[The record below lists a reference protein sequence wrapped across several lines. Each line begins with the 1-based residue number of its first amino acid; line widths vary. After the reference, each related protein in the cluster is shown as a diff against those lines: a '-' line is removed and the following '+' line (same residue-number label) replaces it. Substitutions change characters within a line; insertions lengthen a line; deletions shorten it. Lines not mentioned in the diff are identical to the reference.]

1 MIFYYGGEY
10 MTRRRAILVMAI
22 ILIVAGVLTAGYPL
36 LLKVQAGFEQRRLEQ
51 EFQDYSVS
59 PTLGSVQD
67 LPLRPDSPSGR
78 EPMEPALPQW
88 TELPPTRLE
97 IPAINLEVQVVTVAD
112 MDIFARK
119 LSQPPS
125 YYPQSSFPGNV
136 GNVLIAGHRGGPAG
150 YFLNLDDLEPEDI
163 IWLHAPGVSYSYE
176 VEKVWVVE
184 PTEVEVI
191 APTDYAA
198 LTLTT
203 CQRVGKDP
211 AARRLIVR
219 AKFLEATLNDQG
231 KD

>member
-1 MIFYYGGEY
+1 M
-10 MTRRRAILVMAI
+10 LVVAI
-22 ILIVAGVLTAGYPL
+22 ILITVGVLVAGYPL
-36 LLKVQAGFEQRRLEQ
+36 IIRFQAGNEQRRLEQ
-51 EFQDYSVS
+51 EFQDYTVS
-59 PTLGSVQD
+59 PSLGSFQD

-78 EPMEPALPQW
+78 EPLESALPQW

-97 IPAINLEVQVVTVAD
+97 IPAIDLEVQVVAVED
-112 MDIFARK
+112 MDVFAEK

-125 YYPQSSFPGNV
+125 YYPQSALPGDV

-150 YFLNLDDLEPEDI
+150 YFLKLNELEPGDLI
-163 IWLHAPGVSYSYE
+163 YLHAPGVSYSYE

-184 PTEVEVI
+184 PTEIEVI
-191 APTDYAA
+191 APLDYAA

-219 AKFLEATLNDQG
+219 AKFLEATLNEQG
-231 KD
+231 